1 MKLMNVIDYSYF
13 MGTTLLY
20 NYTLMSPGIIFKIY
34 CAIVINY
41 FECIHYILYVASHS
55 LYLIPQRESER
66 VSNQNCTLSK
76 IDPPTRIELSNV

>member
-1 MKLMNVIDYSYF
+1 MQLMNVIDYSYF

-41 FECIHYILYVASHS
+41 FECIHYTLYVVRNS

-66 VSNQNCTLSK
+66 VSNQNSTLSK
-76 IDPPTRIELSNV
+76 IDHTIRIDP

>member
-20 NYTLMSPGIIFKIY
+20 NYTLMSPGIMVEIY
-34 CAIVINY
+34 CTIVIKY

-66 VSNQNCTLSK
+66 GLNQNRTLSK
-76 IDPPTRIELSNV
+76 IDPTTRIEL